1 MKKLTIVFFFVLLCG
16 LRLGAQ
22 TQSSCQLQQISN
34 VNFFTYSSYAIQSTG
49 SISVNCT
56 SGVAYSIGISAGG
69 TSSATTTNRMM
80 NCSGCT
86 PSTLGYQLF
95 SNASYTTNWGNNI
108 GSDTVA
114 ETGTGSSQT
123 ITVYG
128 QIPALEAFYAS
139 SNGSNY
145 NDSVTVT
152 IYCSACTSG
161 ISANNQGLTVHLQQT
176 AVGCG
181 ITATDLNFGNYTGAQ
196 STAATTIS
204 VGCSSGTSYNVGLS
218 AGTATGATVTNRSMT
233 LTGGSTLLKYELLRG
248 SYTGSNWGD
257 SKAANW
263 ASGSGTGLV
272 QNLTV
277 YGVIP
282 AGQSVTQG
290 TYTDTITATL
300 TY

>member
-1 MKKLTIVFFFVLLCG
+1 M
-16 LRLGAQ
+16 
-22 TQSSCQLQQISN
+22 
-34 VNFFTYSSYAIQSTG
+34 
-49 SISVNCT
+49 
-56 SGVAYSIGISAGG
+56 
-69 TSSATTTNRMM
+69 
-80 NCSGCT
+80 
-86 PSTLGYQLF
+86 
-95 SNASYTTNWGNNI
+95 
-108 GSDTVA
+108 
-114 ETGTGSSQT
+114 
-123 ITVYG
+123 
-128 QIPALEAFYAS
+128 
-139 SNGSNY
+139 
-145 NDSVTVT
+145 
-152 IYCSACTSG
+152 
-161 ISANNQGLTVHLQQT
+161 HLQQT